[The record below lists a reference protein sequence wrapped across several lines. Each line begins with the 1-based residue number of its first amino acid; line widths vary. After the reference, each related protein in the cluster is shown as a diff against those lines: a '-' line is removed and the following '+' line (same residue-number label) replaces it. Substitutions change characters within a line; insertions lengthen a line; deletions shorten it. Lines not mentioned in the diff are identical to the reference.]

1 MIRDALFSPALQ
13 KILSLLLVRVEQAF
27 HLNEVMRLTG
37 LGSASA
43 QRELRRLH
51 GAELIL
57 SERIGNLIR
66 YRANQAHPV
75 YPELHGLV
83 QKTFGM
89 AGVLQAALAALP
101 HPPALAFIFGSV
113 AKGQATSAS
122 DLDLLLIS
130 DELSYGELLTSLASA
145 ERTLARKISPTLY
158 TMAEFKKRLRDR
170 HHFITRVLE
179 QPKIFI
185 IGDGDGLGR
194 IEQSLAH
201 PLRETGKRKPAG
213 V

>member
-1 MIRDALFSPALQ
+1 MIRDALFSAALQ
-13 KILSLLLVRVEQAF
+13 KILSLLFVRVEEAF
-27 HLNEVMRLTG
+27 HLNEIMRLTG

-51 GAELIL
+51 DAGLIT
-57 SERIGNLIR
+57 SERIGNIR
-66 YRANQAHPV
+66 LYRPNKNSPV

-83 QKTFGM
+83 QKTFGLT
-89 AGVLQAALAALP
+89 GVLQQALSALP

-113 AKGQATSAS
+113 AKGQETSAS

-130 DELSYGELLTSLASA
+130 DELGYGELLGELASA

-158 TMAEFKKRLRDR
+158 SMAEFKNRLRDQ
-170 HHFITRVLE
+170 HHFLTRVLE

-185 IGDGDGLGR
+185 IGDGDGLKR

-201 PLRETGKRKPAG
+201 PLRETGKRKPTR